1 MLVSAAF
8 KRNDPAGKG
17 DPGMSDALVLDTA
30 RGPFTLRPER
40 PEDADF
46 LNALFRSHMLA
57 NVAAMPVDDDMKESL
72 LRMQFRSQAMTYRA
86 QYPDARFDV
95 LERDGTPFG
104 RLIVHED
111 AGVATFVDFALLP
124 DSRGGGLGTAVIQRV
139 LDWVA
144 ERCAVVRLSIVWHN
158 EASLR
163 MTRRV
168 GFVQVGETPPHVE
181 MEWRRPA

>member
-1 MLVSAAF
+1 MRGA
-8 KRNDPAGKG
+8 P
-17 DPGMSDALVLDTA
+17 VLETT

-40 PEDADF
+40 PDDADF
-46 LNALFRSHMLA
+46 LYALFRSHMLSS
-57 NVAAMPVDDDMKESL
+57 VAAMPVDDATKESL
-72 LRMQFRSQAMTYRA
+72 LRMQFQAQGMSYRA

-124 DSRGGGLGTAVIQRV
+124 ENRGAGLGTAVILRV

-144 ERCAVVRLSIVWHN
+144 ERCSAVRLAILWHN

-163 MTRRV
+163 MTRRI
-168 GFVQVGETPPHVE
+168 GFVQVGEAPPYVE
-181 MEWRRPA
+181 MEWRRPV

>member
-1 MLVSAAF
+1 MVSVAF
-8 KRNDPAGKG
+8 KRNDLVGKG
-17 DPGMSDALVLDTA
+17 DPGMSDVLVLETA

-40 PEDADF
+40 AEDADF
-46 LNALFRSHMLA
+46 LYVLFRSHMLPS
-57 NVAAMPVDDDMKESL
+57 VAAMPVDDAMKESL
-72 LRMQFRSQAMTYRA
+72 LRMQFGSQAKTYRA

-95 LERDGTPFG
+95 LERDGVPFG
-104 RLIVHED
+104 RLIVHEN

-124 DSRGGGLGTAVIQRV
+124 ENRGAGAGTAVIRRV

-163 MTRRV
+163 MTRRL

-181 MEWRRPA
+181 MEWRRPG